1 MRAHVGEGGG
11 GRRERAS
18 KQAMICNEYK
28 LGACK
33 GEGRGG
39 EGRRQQHI
47 MNIRMELLDYQCTLY
62 ILVSKVFSLTVHAK
76 HIKITVC
83 FPQKFSPT
91 FLGLWYYLKAL
102 VFVQIAVLC

>member
-18 KQAMICNEYK
+18 KQAMTCNKYK

-39 EGRRQQHI
+39 EGAGQATYV
-47 MNIRMELLDYQCTLY
+47 MNIS
-62 ILVSKVFSLTVHAK
+62 LVQAK
-76 HIKITVC
+76 HIKITVYM
-83 FPQKFSPT
+83 FPPKISPPT

-102 VFVQIAVLC
+102 MFVQIAVLR